1 MYSPRKHLRPGR
13 ARPPGFSLTCGK
25 TQNFTLEEDGTQEW
39 SSSLPAPAGWENNW
53 TRVPRQHLNPKGDG
67 ARMEGICLLQIPNSS
82 RKTQWEKPV
91 GSREKRREA
100 AACIQTD
107 RDALRRDDVKRWP
120 GFRCEDRGG
129 SRARRPHAW
138 PTPRRRPDT
147 AAPPLPQHPP
157 VGSTFSSQQVPCGKE
172 ASLDAA
178 KGTSAMVSPLGGT

>member
-1 MYSPRKHLRPGR
+1 MVPKNGPCLCLHQQSGR
-13 ARPPGFSLTCGK
+13 T
-25 TQNFTLEEDGTQEW
+25 
-39 SSSLPAPAGWENNW
+39 NNW
-53 TRVPRQHLNPKGDG
+53 TRVPKQHLNPKGDR

-129 SRARRPHAW
+129 SRARRPHAR
-138 PTPRRRPDT
+138 PTPHRRPHA
-147 AAPPLPQHPP
+147 AAPPLPQHPL
-157 VGSTFSSQQVPCGKE
+157 VGSMFSSQQVPYGKE
-172 ASLDAA
+172 ACLDAA
-178 KGTSAMVSPLGGT
+178 KGASAMVSPLGGT

>member
-1 MYSPRKHLRPGR
+1 MVPKNGPCLCLHQQSGR
-13 ARPPGFSLTCGK
+13 T
-25 TQNFTLEEDGTQEW
+25 
-39 SSSLPAPAGWENNW
+39 NNW
-53 TRVPRQHLNPKGDG
+53 TRVPKQHLNPKGDR

-129 SRARRPHAW
+129 SRARRPHAR
-138 PTPRRRPDT
+138 PTPRRRPHA
-147 AAPPLPQHPP
+147 AAPPFPQHPL
-157 VGSTFSSQQVPCGKE
+157 VGSMFSSQQVPYGKE

-178 KGTSAMVSPLGGT
+178 KGASAMVSPRGGT

>member
-1 MYSPRKHLRPGR
+1 MVPKNGPCLCLHQQSGR
-13 ARPPGFSLTCGK
+13 T
-25 TQNFTLEEDGTQEW
+25 
-39 SSSLPAPAGWENNW
+39 NNW
-53 TRVPRQHLNPKGDG
+53 TRVPKQHLNPKGDR

-107 RDALRRDDVKRWP
+107 RDALRRDDVKRWS

-129 SRARRPHAW
+129 SRARRPHAR
-138 PTPRRRPDT
+138 PTPRRRPHA
-147 AAPPLPQHPP
+147 AAPPLPQHPL
-157 VGSTFSSQQVPCGKE
+157 VGSMFSSQQVPYGKE

-178 KGTSAMVSPLGGT
+178 KGASAMVSPRGGT